1 MSTKLPINFARAAL
15 LVLTLGVTTV
25 AACADEQTSD
35 LADFNAAVERTAS
48 HNRVADGYLRTGN
61 VDLASLEIDRL
72 RDAWTA
78 LSERFGGHR
87 PAAFKD
93 SQLYTTTL
101 LKVSTSLVAA
111 DMMLKS
117 GRTDAAR
124 ASLEGIRAD
133 LYDLRKSAGIVVLAD
148 CVRDANKIA
157 DRLMAYHRSIDW
169 DNAVQRKDLADGAA
183 NYIKTMDRCDAIADP
198 AIRDNPEF
206 RRLVDGARS
215 GLAFIPKAIETRD
228 TGLLQRVLSELRS
241 FDNLLAFRFG

>member
-1 MSTKLPINFARAAL
+1 MSMKLPINFARAAL
-15 LVLTLGVTTV
+15 LALTLGMTTV
-25 AACADEQTSD
+25 AADADD
-35 LADFNAAVERTAS
+35 LGDFNAAVERAAS

-61 VDLASLEIDRL
+61 TDLASLEIDRL
-72 RDAWTA
+72 RDAWAA
-78 LSERFGGHR
+78 LTQRFGGHR

-93 SQLYTTTL
+93 SGLYTATL
-101 LKVSTSLVAA
+101 LKISTSLVAA

-133 LYDLRKSAGIVVLAD
+133 LYNLRKSAGIVVLAD

-169 DNAVQRKDLADGAA
+169 NNAEQRKDLADGTAD
-183 NYIKTMDRCDAIADP
+183 YIKTMDRCDAIASPD
-198 AIRDNPEF
+198 IRQSPEF

-215 GLAFIPKAIETRD
+215 GLGFIPKAIETRD
-228 TGLLQRVLSELRS
+228 TNLLQRVLSELRS